1 LGDKSMA
8 ILKLEA
14 LLADAL
20 AGSAADSAADGL
32 CDLLWQSFGGMP
44 RHSVSRLEMPQVIES
59 VSRIA
64 AALGAGRIDE
74 AARRHG
80 LPVALRHWVLSLALA
95 GAGADC
101 VPAGSGDLDVLV
113 GGEKVASLGELTANI
128 ELTRFGDDELV
139 IDARVSPTVLFDNPV
154 TFEVEVGGDSRPAEV
169 TGEYAGFQLFGHRFT
184 DGVHVRAV
192 CPDLG
197 GAGRGEIALRAVT
210 EIDGSTYSARMQLT
224 YGPYGHL
231 ARGRFRYWRVGG
243 LKFVAGPRSVAFSRQ
258 SPLRLI
264 ADEAMLVGR
273 LLLSARR
280 ENRRAALT
288 RLAYRITRPY
298 YRRHPVWLVHDKM
311 FSAGDCGEYMYRHLE
326 EHRAGFVPYYA
337 VNSDAPEVAG
347 LRARG
352 SRLVHPGTLHH
363 RLVYLHAQ
371 VLMTT
376 HADPAAY
383 NGLGG
388 REGTH
393 YRDLFSARV
402 VCIQHGLTM
411 QDIARIMH
419 RSHAGIER
427 YYCASRHEVDN
438 LLRPE
443 YGYSTEQIA
452 LTGIPRFD
460 GLRSKPGRR
469 VLIAPTW
476 LPELAGA
483 ATALNER
490 RPPSPDFLDTPF
502 FRMYADLLTDSR
514 LLACAS
520 ETGYSIDF
528 ALHPY
533 LASNAEA
540 LSQHLFKDSC
550 TRVVVPGVDS
560 PYETL
565 LEDADLMVTD
575 FSGVQYDFAY
585 MGKPV
590 VYFHPVELPSQYG
603 HGAMD
608 YESMGFGE
616 IATTVDALVE
626 VLCDYLRRDCAIS
639 GTYRARIDA
648 FFEYRDDRNC
658 ERILTDL
665 VDYLG
670 RPKRR

>member
-1 LGDKSMA
+1 VTFRV
-8 ILKLEA
+8 EA
-14 LLADAL
+14 
-20 AGSAADSAADGL
+20 
-32 CDLLWQSFGGMP
+32 
-44 RHSVSRLEMPQVIES
+44 
-59 VSRIA
+59 
-64 AALGAGRIDE
+64 
-74 AARRHG
+74 
-80 LPVALRHWVLSLALA
+80 
-95 GAGADC
+95 
-101 VPAGSGDLDVLV
+101 
-113 GGEKVASLGELTANI
+113 GGE
-128 ELTRFGDDELV
+128 
-139 IDARVSPTVLFDNPV
+139 
-154 TFEVEVGGDSRPAEV
+154 SRPAEV
-169 TGEYAGFQLFGHRFT
+169 TGEYAGFQLFGHRFA
-184 DGVHVRAV
+184 DGVHLRAV
-192 CPDLG
+192 CAGLTA
-197 GAGRGEIALRAVT
+197 AGRGEIALCAVP
-210 EIDGSTYSARMQLT
+210 ESNGRPHPVRMQLT
-224 YGPYGHL
+224 YGPYSHL
-231 ARGRFRYWRVGG
+231 ARGRFLYWRVGG
-243 LKFVAGPRSVAFSRQ
+243 LKFVAGPRSVMFSRQ
-258 SPLRLI
+258 SALRLI
-264 ADEAMLVGR
+264 ADEAMLVRR
-273 LLLSARR
+273 LLVSARR
-280 ENRRAALT
+280 ENGEDRRAALT
-288 RLAYRITRPY
+288 RLVYRITRPY

-337 VNSDAPEVAG
+337 VNADAPEVAD

-363 RLVYLHAQ
+363 RLVYLHAR

-376 HADPAAY
+376 HANPAAY

-388 REGTH
+388 KEGTY
-393 YRDLFSARV
+393 YRDLLSAQV
-402 VCIQHGLTM
+402 VCIQHGLSM

-427 YYCASRHEVDN
+427 YYCASRHEIDN
-438 LLRPE
+438 LRRPE
-443 YGYSTEQIA
+443 YGYSAEQLA

-460 GLRSKPGRR
+460 GLHSTPKRR

-490 RPPSPDFLDTPF
+490 RPPSPHFLDTPF
-502 FRMYADLLTDSR
+502 FRIYAGLLADSR

-540 LSQHLFKDSC
+540 LSGRLSAD
-550 TRVVVPGVDS
+550 RVRIVVPGVDT

-565 LEDADLMVTD
+565 LREADLMVTD

-590 VYFHPVELPSQYG
+590 VYFHPDELPSQYG

-616 IATTVDALVE
+616 IATTVDALVGL
-626 VLCDYLRRDCAIS
+626 LCGYMRRDCAIS
-639 GTYRARIDA
+639 DTYRARIDA

-665 VDYLG
+665 VAYLD
-670 RPKRR
+670 RSRKR